1 MISNVTQ
8 LVFITAAIV
17 LSLKEQPSFLF
28 SHIVCVTVNSVD
40 AGTSLVTGSST
51 NVAAYFLRLCC
62 VFSSLAFNNYNL
74 LKNL

>member
-1 MISNVTQ
+1 MISNVTP

-28 SHIVCVTVNSVD
+28 SHIVCVTVNSVY

-51 NVAAYFLRLCC
+51 NVAACLSK
-62 VFSSLAFNNYNL
+62 VSIHVSLSFFCQ
-74 LKNL
+74 

>member
-1 MISNVTQ
+1 MAVLVISNVTP

-40 AGTSLVTGSST
+40 AKASLVTGSST
-51 NVAAYFLRLCC
+51 NVAACLSSVSIHVSLSFL
-62 VFSSLAFNNYNL
+62 YQ
-74 LKNL
+74 